1 MAALYGT
8 GYNTYYWYD
17 MVTNIPN
24 AYFVEVGIY
33 KYVGSPT
40 YTLGR
45 ATSFGAAIHYRYASP
60 IKFLFR
66 FRLKINGISGLS
78 PWLLLPYL
86 IWWPSICSITL

>member
-1 MAALYGT
+1 MGAIFGT

-24 AYFVEVGIY
+24 AYFVGDGIY

-45 ATSFGAAIHYRYASP
+45 GTSFGAAIFYRY
-60 IKFLFR
+60 IFLEIDKELTSDVGHCQCF
-66 FRLKINGISGLS
+66 
-78 PWLLLPYL
+78 
-86 IWWPSICSITL
+86 